1 MEWGI
6 FLGLKFL
13 HTFVDDCDKYFY
25 VCTECVPVLL
35 VVWKICSFISA
46 VFKAGPP
53 GPCRWG
59 LHSQKTFPL
68 AGFWQTAVCLLGRL
82 ETCALLQAWVVI
94 TVAREELEWCWVLF
108 LLSVA
113 TLYGLGVVWSRLCV
127 TDFGSVIGDGM
138 ASQAVL
144 EILLGLAD
152 LPQAGIISLPGNRQ
166 RHQGTVTDCE
176 ILGLGFLELLKE
188 RK

>member
-1 MEWGI
+1 MA
-6 FLGLKFL
+6 
-13 HTFVDDCDKYFY
+13 T
-25 VCTECVPVLL
+25 T
-35 VVWKICSFISA
+35 
-46 VFKAGPP
+46 
-53 GPCRWG
+53 
-59 LHSQKTFPL
+59 
-68 AGFWQTAVCLLGRL
+68 RL
-82 ETCALLQAWVVI
+82 
-94 TVAREELEWCWVLF
+94 
-108 LLSVA
+108 
-113 TLYGLGVVWSRLCV
+113 GLGVVLSSLRV
-127 TDFGSVIGDGM
+127 ADFGSAIGDGT